1 MPFPTLLRNGVGTGG
16 VEMWAGFLRV
26 KCVGAIRPIEQG
38 LGGEKGRVEWRG
50 AGGRG
55 GGVRGV
61 WVSKKTGAQ
70 KKKYTPRP
78 VGWVCEV
85 MPVKGKSAE

>member
-1 MPFPTLLRNGVGTGG
+1 
-16 VEMWAGFLRV
+16 MWAGFLRV

-61 WVSKKTGAQ
+61 WVSKKNWGSEEKIYAEAS
-70 KKKYTPRP
+70 R
-78 VGWVCEV
+78 VGLRSNASQREACR
-85 MPVKGKSAE
+85 VK

>member
-38 LGGEKGRVEWRG
+38 LGGEMGGVEV
-50 AGGRG
+50 AGSGGPWDGVG
-55 GGVRGV
+55 GGGLSKNRG
-61 WVSKKTGAQ
+61 S
-70 KKKYTPRP
+70 
-78 VGWVCEV
+78 E
-85 MPVKGKSAE
+85 